1 MDLQPHLRCSAGDLW
16 EPRMVQTLPVPSR
29 RDLLALI
36 GAAAGA
42 SAMHLA
48 MTALGHAAEST
59 FAGPVRLEGDPKGAS
74 VLILGAGV
82 AGMVAAMELRQA
94 GYNVSILEYNE
105 RAGGRTWTI
114 RGGSRFT
121 EMGGVAQDC
130 TFDDGLY
137 FNPGPWRIP
146 HHHRAMLHYC
156 KQLGVALEPFIQV
169 NHNAYLH
176 AAGAFGGK
184 PQRYREVQ
192 ADFIG
197 TVSELLAKA
206 VQTGALHDTVRIE
219 DADLLLAALRRWG
232 ALDKDYR
239 YLAWEGS
246 SERRGW
252 DRSPGGGLNGRPVPS
267 KPVTPSDLLQGRL
280 WRALSIAFDF
290 DLQTTLFQ
298 PVGGMDAIA
307 RAMNRRVADVLQL
320 RAKVTTI
327 QQDSDG
333 VSVTWRDTVTGEVR
347 QSRAD
352 WCMCT
357 IPLSVLSQIEMNVSP
372 AMTAAINAVPYA
384 AAVKIGLQFRR
395 RFWEEDDGIYGGISY
410 TDLPIT
416 QIGYPAHG
424 YLDSG
429 KAVLLGA
436 YNFGPYAYEFTA
448 LDPAERIRRALAWGK
463 QIHPQY
469 ATEFDSGVAVGWHR
483 VPGTLGCFGQWTDEA
498 REIHYRNL
506 CALDG
511 RILLAG
517 EHASYL
523 PAWQEG
529 AALSALDA
537 VKRLHAR
544 VMSR

>member
-1 MDLQPHLRCSAGDLW
+1 
-16 EPRMVQTLPVPSR
+16 
-29 RDLLALI
+29 
-36 GAAAGA
+36 
-42 SAMHLA
+42 
-48 MTALGHAAEST
+48 
-59 FAGPVRLEGDPKGAS
+59 
-74 VLILGAGV
+74 
-82 AGMVAAMELRQA
+82 
-94 GYNVSILEYNE
+94 
-105 RAGGRTWTI
+105 
-114 RGGSRFT
+114 
-121 EMGGVAQDC
+121 
-130 TFDDGLY
+130 
-137 FNPGPWRIP
+137 
-146 HHHRAMLHYC
+146 MLHYC
-156 KQLGVALEPFIQV
+156 KRLGVALEPFIQV

-176 AAGAFGGK
+176 AAGAFGGR

-197 TVSELLAKA
+197 TVSELLSKA
-206 VQTGALHDTVRIE
+206 VQREALHDVVRIE
-219 DADLLLAALRRWG
+219 DAEILLAALRRWG
-232 ALDKDYR
+232 ALDKDSR

-252 DRSPGGGLNGRPVPS
+252 EKPPGGGLNGRPVPS
-267 KPVTPSDLLQGRL
+267 QPIAPSDLLQGRL
-280 WRALSIAFDF
+280 WRALSVAFDY

-307 RAMNRRVADVLQL
+307 RAMSQRVADVLQL
-320 RAKVTTI
+320 RAKVTAI
-327 QQDSDG
+327 QQGGDG
-333 VSVTWRDTVTGEVR
+333 VSVTWRDTASGEVK
-347 QSRAD
+347 QSHAD
-352 WCMCT
+352 WCLCT
-357 IPLSVLSQIEMNVSP
+357 IPLSVLSQIDINVSP

-424 YLDSG
+424 YLGGG
-429 KAVLLGA
+429 KGVLLGA
-436 YNFGPYAYEFTA
+436 YSFGPYAYEFTA
-448 LDPAERIRRALAWGK
+448 LDPAERVRRAVAWGA

-483 VPGTLGCFGQWTDEA
+483 VPWALGCFGQWTDEA
-498 REIHYRNL
+498 RDTHYRNL

-537 VKRLHAR
+537 VNRLHAR
-544 VMSR
+544 VMGQ